1 MRETVGHVRLVGAQA
16 YSQLREV
23 YRALRLVVNC
33 FQPSF
38 KLQAKVLKG
47 EQVHCVYEAAQTPLQ
62 RLLASGVLS
71 ETRQRELSKRVEQV
85 DPLTLSEHL
94 DALRHALLSGTHTIV
109 VDGEGEFVLP
119 LFRFSLDACNTGPLT
134 VSEEGLA
141 QASHCE
147 DPWPSERIQ
156 GDHSKLFPKEPH
168 LLEEAVMAADRH
180 AAQTQSMHVLAPST
194 SSSVSGEHE
203 DGHLVLTTLEQA
215 IAAYVQE
222 MGACGRAPKTLQWH
236 RTSLAALRRYLWR
249 QFLLTHVCSLTTAS
263 LRAWLIDLSIVP
275 SARTGAT
282 RTVNTVA
289 AYARSARA
297 FCNWLVR
304 QGYVSETLFPKDA
317 LPQTQQGLPQAVEPE
332 AFVRLLRACQ
342 LAGSPGGPNA
352 GMTVR
357 NRAILWLLQD
367 TGLQVSGLCGL
378 RLADVDRASGTVTV
392 RGKRGYTRTFHLS
405 MDGQRAVGT
414 YLEQVRLTLA
424 WEPAVPEAQD
434 QLLLTERRH
443 PLTKNSL
450 ALLFKRLSRR
460 AGFTRTP
467 ICPSMLRDTYAI
479 RFLQSGGELA
489 DLREQLGV
497 ACLSSVKR
505 YQHFC
510 EQRKE
515 ERQAQAY
522 PEESM
527 STRQSRRDKSKR
539 RKEQG
544 RGRGRRRSS

>member
-1 MRETVGHVRLVGAQA
+1 MCKRCVPVGAIPKP
-16 YSQLREV
+16 YSGIRPLWEPCDAICGGSTISRTC
-23 YRALRLVVNC
+23 ARL
-33 FQPSF
+33 S
-38 KLQAKVLKG
+38 
-47 EQVHCVYEAAQTPLQ
+47 
-62 RLLASGVLS
+62 
-71 ETRQRELSKRVEQV
+71 
-85 DPLTLSEHL
+85 
-94 DALRHALLSGTHTIV
+94 
-109 VDGEGEFVLP
+109 
-119 LFRFSLDACNTGPLT
+119 
-134 VSEEGLA
+134 
-141 QASHCE
+141 
-147 DPWPSERIQ
+147 
-156 GDHSKLFPKEPH
+156 
-168 LLEEAVMAADRH
+168 
-180 AAQTQSMHVLAPST
+180 
-194 SSSVSGEHE
+194 
-203 DGHLVLTTLEQA
+203 
-215 IAAYVQE
+215 
-222 MGACGRAPKTLQWH
+222 
-236 RTSLAALRRYLWR
+236 
-249 QFLLTHVCSLTTAS
+249 TAS
-263 LRAWLIDLSIVP
+263 LRTWLTELSIAP

-282 RTVNTVA
+282 RTVSTVA

-304 QGYVSETLFPKDA
+304 QGYVAETLFPQDA
-317 LPQTQQGLPQAVEPE
+317 VPKPQRGLPQAVEPE
-332 AFVRLLRACQ
+332 AFVLLLRACQ
-342 LAGSPGGPNA
+342 LVGSPGGPNA
-352 GMTVR
+352 GMTAR
-357 NRAILWLLQD
+357 NRAILWLGLP
-367 TGLQVSGLCGL
+367 TGLQVSELCGL

-392 RGKRGYTRTFHLS
+392 RGKRGHTRTFHLS
-405 MDGQRAVGT
+405 VDGQRAVGT
-414 YLEQVRLTLA
+414 YLEQARLTLA
-424 WEPAVPEAQD
+424 WEPAVPEARD
-434 QLLLTERRH
+434 RLLLTERRH

-479 RFLQSGGELA
+479 RYLRSGGELA